1 VKLLLDECISPSLVQ
16 PLAERGIH
24 AVAIRDL
31 GRQGLRDDEVWR
43 LALEMSAVVVTAN
56 EADFIRLA
64 SSGPLHAGLIIL
76 RSGELLAGEQ
86 LVWLNAALDAL
97 AERGETDPL
106 NQAIIVDGPDLVE
119 MRILPA
125 S

>member
-16 PLAERGIH
+16 PLAERG
-24 AVAIRDL
+24 
-31 GRQGLRDDEVWR
+31 
-43 LALEMSAVVVTAN
+43 
-56 EADFIRLA
+56 
-64 SSGPLHAGLIIL
+64 
-76 RSGELLAGEQ
+76 
-86 LVWLNAALDAL
+86 AL

-106 NQAIIVDGPDLVE
+106 NQAIIVEGPDLVE